1 VEKPPTTVK
10 EVKEVSLSGKLK
22 ERKTMGLIFPNGPNF
37 FWFSPIF
44 LKKEEVVMKY
54 SFTCPAPCNYEIK
67 IDAQNDDEA
76 LKKIMEAGVVH
87 AKKAHPN
94 MPPMTEEKLKNMFRS
109 GMKKG

>member
-1 VEKPPTTVK
+1 
-10 EVKEVSLSGKLK
+10 
-22 ERKTMGLIFPNGPNF
+22 MGLIFPNGPNF

-76 LKKIMEAGVVH
+76 LKKIMEAGGVH
-87 AKKAHPN
+87 AKKAHPD